1 MGWLSVVIKDNIKQ
15 VSWREGERDGRGVDG
30 SRVEWRG
37 VEEEREGG
45 MEGGM

>member
-15 VSWREGERDGRGVDG
+15 VSWREGERDG